1 MTIFSLAA
9 TRGSGRKEKPMILVR
24 DIFQLKFGKMK
35 EAKEI
40 WKEILKLS
48 SNAPSGSTRM
58 LTDLTGA
65 YYTLVFEH
73 TFKDLGDYEATA
85 QAQMSTPG
93 MGPLYQKFVPLVDS
107 GRREIFS
114 IVD

>member
-1 MTIFSLAA
+1 
-9 TRGSGRKEKPMILVR
+9 MILVR

-35 EAKEI
+35 EAKDV

-48 SNAPSGSTRM
+48 ANSSSGPIRL
-58 LTDLTGA
+58 LTDLTGD
-65 YYTLVFEH
+65 YYTLVLEH
-73 TFKDLGDYEATA
+73 AFKNLGDYEANA
-85 QAQMSTPG
+85 QAQMSIPG

-114 IVD
+114 IVE